1 MRSLEDCRLYGF
13 IDEAYR
19 QGRSYEALAKA
30 LCNGGVDIIQL
41 RMKEASLESILK
53 AALIIQPITSAAG
66 VHLVINDEL
75 DGHCIYYP
83 NLDGNEYFL
92 APLT

>member
-19 QGRSYEALAKA
+19 QGRSYETLAKA

-41 RMKEASLESILK
+41 RMKEAIRKHPRSRFND
-53 AALIIQPITSAAG
+53 PTY
-66 VHLVINDEL
+66 HLCCRSTFGD
-75 DGHCIYYP
+75 
-83 NLDGNEYFL
+83 
-92 APLT
+92 